1 VSTSNLYRFKT
12 AIVNAKREKISA
24 QEVIIP
30 KGTDT
35 PHLIFKIG
43 KQLAFDSLLLDGSL
57 TICCDIESAVEKID
71 VTGEIAAAVK
81 NRQNNVNCS
90 SNQLLIDQ
98 LGELYES
105 KKFSDVV
112 INVGGR
118 EFQAHKNI
126 LATRSKVFSA
136 MFEHQTTEKLSNNVV
151 IEDIDPDV
159 FQELISYIFTRAGCL

>member
-1 VSTSNLYRFKT
+1 
-12 AIVNAKREKISA
+12 
-24 QEVIIP
+24 
-30 KGTDT
+30 
-35 PHLIFKIG
+35 
-43 KQLAFDSLLLDGSL
+43 
-57 TICCDIESAVEKID
+57 
-71 VTGEIAAAVK
+71 
-81 NRQNNVNCS
+81 
-90 SNQLLIDQ
+90 LIDQ

-126 LATRSKVFSA
+126 LATRSQVFYA

-159 FQELISYIFTRAGCL
+159 FHELISYIYTGRMPLVAKMDQMAIGLMAAADKYLLDQLKIECENHLIRQMSADNCLELLLLTDRNPPADDLKQAAVDFFRRSPGEVMATDGWK